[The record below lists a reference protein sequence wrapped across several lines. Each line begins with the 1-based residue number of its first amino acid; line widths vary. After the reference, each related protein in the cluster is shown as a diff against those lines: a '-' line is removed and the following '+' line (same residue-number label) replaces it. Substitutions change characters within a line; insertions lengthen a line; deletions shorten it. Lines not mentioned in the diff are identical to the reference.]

1 MTNRNNIK
9 IRKWKIIVTLLILSV
24 LAVTHIFADKIELLI
39 GYSETLASHQTT
51 KENIENS
58 NYYVSYI
65 DVGQG
70 NSSFVK
76 LPDGKTMLIDGGD
89 KEFGETVADFLNDRN
104 ITQIDYLIA
113 THSDSDHIG
122 GLNYIL
128 ENFEFKHI
136 FRPFQISMS
145 SSDSGADVYEY
156 EDLKEAY
163 EYMNSNYSN
172 LKISKVTTSVYRT
185 FIKNIYNE
193 TYTLQGN
200 LLESKITVFYDGLK
214 ISGDNYE
221 IEFFGPLRREV
232 EIDFSNYSTKTDGY
246 ATVGYGATNANDA
259 SSIFTLTCYDDK
271 YLFMGD
277 ARFTDT
283 DLTYRDYSEW
293 DFIESLTMEEKAK
306 FAEID
311 VLLLP
316 HHGSKYSTCEEL
328 LDLVLPRFV
337 VISAGLD
344 NKYGH
349 PHSEVLERLNEI
361 RSLES
366 DYMLRTDEMGDVVFS
381 NVNGELNYYI
391 EKQATEAKMNISF
404 RMLTVIIAVSI
415 IMLIFAVRP
424 IKRKKRKFSI
434 DKRWWVWVLFKIVN

>member
-1 MTNRNNIK
+1 MADKKKVKIK
-9 IRKWKIIVTLLILSV
+9 KWKIVVSILV
-24 LAVTHIFADKIELLI
+24 LAALAVTHLFAEKIETMI
-39 GYSETLASHQTT
+39 GFSETLATHQTT
-51 KENIENS
+51 KETIENS

-76 LPDGKTMLIDGGD
+76 LPDGKTVLIDGGD

-122 GLNYIL
+122 GLNYVL

-136 FRPFQISMS
+136 FRPFQISMN
-145 SSDSGADVYEY
+145 SDNTVYEK

-163 EYMNSNYSN
+163 EYMDSNYSN

-185 FIKNIYNE
+185 FIKNIYDE
-193 TYTLQGN
+193 TYTIEGN
-200 LLESKITVFYDGLK
+200 TLESKITVFYDGLK
-214 ISGDNYE
+214 IGGTNYE
-221 IEFFGPLRREV
+221 IEFFGPLKRDV
-232 EIDFSNYSTKTDGY
+232 EIIISDYSTETDGF

-259 SSIFTLTCYDDK
+259 SSIFTLTCFDDK

-277 ARFTDT
+277 ARFTDS
-283 DLTYRDYSEW
+283 DLEDRDYSEW
-293 DFIESLTMEEKAK
+293 DFIESLSNAEKSK

-311 VLLLP
+311 VLMLP
-316 HHGSKYSTCEEL
+316 HHGSKYSTCDEL

-337 VISAGLD
+337 VVSAGVD

-349 PHSEVLERLNEI
+349 PHSEVLERLTDV
-361 RSLES
+361 RSLEN
-366 DYMLRTDEMGDVVFS
+366 DYLLRTDEMGDVVFS
-381 NVNGELNYYI
+381 NVNGELSYYI
-391 EKQATEAKMNISF
+391 EKQGTEAKMSISF
-404 RMLTVIIAVSI
+404 RMLTAIIAVSI
-415 IMLIFAVRP
+415 IMLIFAIRPVRL
-424 IKRKKRKFSI
+424 KKRRYSI
-434 DKRWWVWVLFKIVN
+434 DKRW

>member
-1 MTNRNNIK
+1 MADKKKVKIK
-9 IRKWKIIVTLLILSV
+9 KWKIVVSILV
-24 LAVTHIFADKIELLI
+24 LAALAVTHLFAEKIETMI
-39 GYSETLASHQTT
+39 GFSETLATHQTT
-51 KENIENS
+51 KETIENS

-76 LPDGKTMLIDGGD
+76 LPDGKTVLIDGGD

-122 GLNYIL
+122 GLNYVL

-136 FRPFQISMS
+136 FRPFQISMN
-145 SSDSGADVYEY
+145 SDNTVYEK

-163 EYMNSNYSN
+163 EYMDSNYSN

-185 FIKNIYNE
+185 FIKNIYDE
-193 TYTLQGN
+193 TYTIEGN
-200 LLESKITVFYDGLK
+200 TLESKITVFYDGLK
-214 ISGDNYE
+214 IGGTNYE
-221 IEFFGPLRREV
+221 IEFFGPLKRDV
-232 EIDFSNYSTKTDGY
+232 EIIISDYSTETDGF

-259 SSIFTLTCYDDK
+259 SSIFTLTCFDDK

-277 ARFTDT
+277 ARFTDS
-283 DLTYRDYSEW
+283 DLEDRDYSEW
-293 DFIESLTMEEKAK
+293 DFIESLSNSEKSK

-311 VLLLP
+311 VLMLP
-316 HHGSKYSTCEEL
+316 HHGSKYSTCDEL

-337 VISAGLD
+337 VVSAGVD

-349 PHSEVLERLNEI
+349 PHSEVLERLTDV
-361 RSLES
+361 RSLEN
-366 DYMLRTDEMGDVVFS
+366 DYLLRTDEMGDVVFS
-381 NVNGELNYYI
+381 NVNGELSYYI
-391 EKQATEAKMNISF
+391 EKQGTEAKMSISF
-404 RMLTVIIAVSI
+404 RMLTAIIAVSI
-415 IMLIFAVRP
+415 IMLIFAIRPVRL
-424 IKRKKRKFSI
+424 KKRRYSI
-434 DKRWWVWVLFKIVN
+434 DKRW

>member
-1 MTNRNNIK
+1 MANRNKVKIK
-9 IRKWKIIVTLLILSV
+9 KWKIIVSLLILAV
-24 LAVTHIFADKIELLI
+24 LAVTHIFADKIESMI
-39 GYSETLASHQTT
+39 GYSQTLESHQTT
-51 KENIENS
+51 KESIENS

-89 KEFGETVADFLNDRN
+89 KEFGETVAEFLNDRN

-122 GLNYIL
+122 GLNYVL

-145 SSDSGADVYEY
+145 SSDSGAGVYEY

-172 LKISKVTTSVYRT
+172 LKISKVTTSIYRT
-185 FIKNIYNE
+185 FIKNIYDE

-200 LLESKITVFYDGLK
+200 TLEAEITVFYDGLK
-214 ISGDNYE
+214 ISGENYE
-221 IEFFGPLRREV
+221 IEFFGPLRREI
-232 EIDFSNYSTKTDGY
+232 EIDFSNYSTETDGY

-283 DLTYRDYSEW
+283 DLTDRDYSEW
-293 DFIESLTMEEKAK
+293 DFIESLSTAEKAK

-316 HHGSKYSTCEEL
+316 HHGSKYSTCDEL

-337 VISAGLD
+337 VVSAGTD

-349 PHSEVLERLNEI
+349 PHDEVLERLNDVS
-361 RSLES
+361 SLEN
-366 DYMLRTDEMGDVVFS
+366 DYMLRTDEMGDVIFS
-381 NVNGELNYYI
+381 SVDGELNYYI
-391 EKQATEAKMNISF
+391 EKQGTEAKMGISF
-404 RMLTVIIAVSI
+404 RMLTAIIAGSL
-415 IMLIFAVRP
+415 IMLIFAIRP
-424 IKRKKRKFSI
+424 YKRKKRRYSI
-434 DKRWWVWVLFKIVN
+434 DKRW

>member
-1 MTNRNNIK
+1 MADKKKVKIK
-9 IRKWKIIVTLLILSV
+9 KWKIVVSILV
-24 LAVTHIFADKIELLI
+24 LVALAVTHLFAEKIETMI
-39 GYSETLASHQTT
+39 GFSETLATHQTT
-51 KENIENS
+51 KETIENS

-76 LPDGKTMLIDGGD
+76 LPDGKTVLIDGGD

-122 GLNYIL
+122 GLNYVL

-136 FRPFQISMS
+136 FRPFQISMN
-145 SSDSGADVYEY
+145 SDNTVYEK

-163 EYMNSNYSN
+163 EYMDSNYSN

-185 FIKNIYNE
+185 FIKNIYDE
-193 TYTLQGN
+193 TYTIEGN
-200 LLESKITVFYDGLK
+200 TLESKITVFYDGLK
-214 ISGDNYE
+214 IGGTNYE
-221 IEFFGPLRREV
+221 IEFFGPLKRDV
-232 EIDFSNYSTKTDGY
+232 EIIISDYSTETDGF

-259 SSIFTLTCYDDK
+259 SSIFTLTCFDDK

-277 ARFTDT
+277 ARFTDS
-283 DLTYRDYSEW
+283 DLEDRDYSEW
-293 DFIESLTMEEKAK
+293 DFIESLSNAEKSK

-311 VLLLP
+311 VLMLP
-316 HHGSKYSTCEEL
+316 HHGSKYSTCDEL

-337 VISAGLD
+337 VVSAGVD

-349 PHSEVLERLNEI
+349 PHSEVLERLTDV
-361 RSLES
+361 RSLEN
-366 DYMLRTDEMGDVVFS
+366 DYLLRTDEMGDVVFS
-381 NVNGELNYYI
+381 NVNGELSYYI
-391 EKQATEAKMNISF
+391 EKQGTEAKMSISF
-404 RMLTVIIAVSI
+404 RMLTAIIAVSI
-415 IMLIFAVRP
+415 IMLIFAIRPVRL
-424 IKRKKRKFSI
+424 KKRRYSI
-434 DKRWWVWVLFKIVN
+434 DKRW